1 MATTIFDNAAATQA
15 LMDNVNGKKKTTSTA
30 DEAQN
35 RFLKLL
41 TTQLQNQDPLNPLDN
56 AQMTSQIAQINTVT
70 GIEKLNATIEK
81 MMSSS
86 LDSEAMQATAMV
98 GRNVMIAGSG
108 MELTDAGAV
117 GGIELAGNADEVIV
131 KINDSNGLLVRTMN
145 LGELDAGLHNFAWDG
160 KDNAGAAAVKGNY
173 TITVE
178 AKNNG
183 EKVKATGLQ
192 LASVVS
198 VTRTATGTSIDLGSF
213 GKMALADIKQIF

>member
-1 MATTIFDNAAATQA
+1 MATTIYDNAAATQT
-15 LMDNVNGKKKTTSTA
+15 LMDNVNGTKKTTTA
-30 DEAQN
+30 AEDAETS
-35 RFLKLL
+35 FLKLL
-41 TTQLQNQDPLNPLDN
+41 TTQLQNQDPLNPVDN
-56 AQMTSQIAQINTVT
+56 AEMTSQIAQINTVA

-108 MELTDAGAV
+108 LELTDAGAV
-117 GGIELAGNADEVIV
+117 GGVELEADADDVIV
-131 KINDSNGLLVRTMN
+131 KINDSNGLLVRTLN

-160 KDNAGAAAVKGNY
+160 KDNAGAAAAVGNY
-173 TITVE
+173 SITLE